1 MVGDAQSQSGEGS
14 QMTATL
20 YGPMLVGLV
29 VEPVELPSA
38 AQLEATQRRLDW
50 MLARRVWRVR

>member
-1 MVGDAQSQSGEGS
+1 
-14 QMTATL
+14 MTATL

-29 VEPVELPSA
+29 VETPELPSA

-50 MLARRVWRVR
+50 LLSRRVWRVR